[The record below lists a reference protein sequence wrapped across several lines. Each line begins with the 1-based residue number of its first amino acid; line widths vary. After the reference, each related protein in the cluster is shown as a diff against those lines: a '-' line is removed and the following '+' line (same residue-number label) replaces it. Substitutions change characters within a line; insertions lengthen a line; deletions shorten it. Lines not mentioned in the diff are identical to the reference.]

1 MGTKPL
7 IAPSLLAA
15 NFLNLQQDI
24 IMLENAGSDWL
35 HFDVM
40 DGHYVPNI
48 SFGPDILRQIRS
60 STKLPLDVH
69 LMVTC
74 VDLCIESFA
83 KAGADHITIHPEI
96 VYHPHRVLQQIRNLG
111 MKAGIAV
118 NPGTNLSNIYPLLD
132 MVDIILVMSVNPG
145 FGGQSFIDSSLQ
157 TISSLKEKVLG
168 LSQKILIA
176 VDGGISDQTAPK
188 VLGAG
193 ADVLIAGSYVFQG
206 KFRNDLAMGQ
216 CIDGLRKVN

>member
-83 KAGADHITIHPEI
+83 KAGSDHITIHPEI